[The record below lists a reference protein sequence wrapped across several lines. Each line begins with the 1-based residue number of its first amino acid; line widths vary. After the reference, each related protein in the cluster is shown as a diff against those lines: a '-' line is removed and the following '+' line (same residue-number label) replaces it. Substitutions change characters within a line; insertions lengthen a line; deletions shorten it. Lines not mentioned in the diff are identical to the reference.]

1 MFFLYLYLCSAHS
14 RFSHVFIQLGLVT
27 SSSEGRVNFWSLANL
42 REPANS
48 VQVGDSVSCIAVVPE
63 SEALL
68 LGDEIGSMHTVQS
81 STQSSNQR
89 SSRKQVRKLETIDAE
104 GINLGHF
111 GMVTSIS
118 TKTLKKGAATRV
130 AALSKGFLRG
140 SGGLTLSCS
149 VDWTVKLWAPAYNEA
164 PLLNM
169 VSHSYDY
176 MSDVKWCP
184 THPAVFAT
192 ASSNGTLGLWNLNT
206 SLEEPITGPEGII
219 VEPDAMSGRG
229 LNKLRW
235 SADGRRIAVSSGDQI
250 HVLSLTE
257 EVIRPKG
264 DEDAKL
270 MNQLMARGLISRQ

>member
-1 MFFLYLYLCSAHS
+1 
-14 RFSHVFIQLGLVT
+14 
-27 SSSEGRVNFWSLANL
+27 L
-42 REPANS
+42 RDPADS
-48 VQVGDSVSCIAVVPE
+48 VQVSDSVSCFAVVPE

-68 LGDEIGSMHTVQS
+68 LGDEVGSLFTVQS

-89 SSRKQVRKLETIDAE
+89 SSRKQVRQLETMDVE
-104 GINLGHF
+104 GNTAGHY
-111 GMVTSIS
+111 GMVTSLS
-118 TKTLKKGAATRV
+118 TKSLKKGSATRV

-149 VDWTVKLWAPAYNEA
+149 VDWTVKLWAPAYSET
-164 PLLNM
+164 PLLSM

-184 THPAVFAT
+184 THPSVFAT
-192 ASSNGTLGLWNLNT
+192 ASSNGTLGLWNLTT
-206 SLEEPITGPEGII
+206 SFEEPLTGPEGIV

-235 SADGRRIAVSSGDQI
+235 SADGRRIAVSSGDQVHI
-250 HVLSLTE
+250 LSMTE
-257 EVIRPKG
+257 EVTRPKG

-270 MNQLMARGLISRQ
+270 MKQLMTRGLISRQ